1 MFDTKKRAAIVSE
14 LQKYFEQE
22 LETDLGQ
29 FDAEFLLDFLIKKL
43 GPAFYNQGL
52 EDAKGGLDRRVADI
66 ADELYEIEMPDDL

>member
-14 LQKYFEQE
+14 LQDYFDRE
-22 LETDLGQ
+22 LEVELGQ
-29 FDAEFLLDFLIKKL
+29 FDAEFLLDFLLKKL

-52 EDAKGGLDRRVADI
+52 EDAKGVLDRRVADI